1 MDDATP
7 FIDPELVAAQ
17 QLLKSKGLV
26 AVSPVT
32 NPIAE
37 ARAATNRISAFL
49 NEGSVPLARERDIAV
64 PGPHGTIPCRLYIPD
79 GSERPPVLV
88 YAHGGSFAV
97 GNIDGW
103 DGAMRELAR
112 QSGVA
117 VLSVDYRLA
126 PEHRFPVASDEM
138 LAAIRFMTQ
147 SGADHGIDPA
157 RVAAGGDS
165 AGANL
170 ALGAA
175 LVLRDAGAS
184 PLRFLL
190 LNYGAFSTEG
200 DSESWRRFGDGAYGL
215 SQAQLD
221 WLWRTYLASDD
232 QRGDMRVAPLGAA
245 MQDCRRPFWRSA
257 RSTRCRTTIRA

>member
-1 MDDATP
+1 MNDATP

-49 NEGSVPLARERDIAV
+49 NEGSGPLARERDIAV

-126 PEHRFPVASDEM
+126 PEHRFPVASDPSGKVGASYCVAASAGRPGM
-138 LAAIRFMTQ
+138 KDVRGVAIDHGFLARTTFVLDKDGKVVAAF
-147 SGADHGIDPA
+147 SSEADHLTPPEH
-157 RVAAGGDS
+157 VKK
-165 AGANL
+165 
-170 ALGAA
+170 ALET
-175 LVLRDAGAS
+175 V
-184 PLRFLL
+184 
-190 LNYGAFSTEG
+190 
-200 DSESWRRFGDGAYGL
+200 
-215 SQAQLD
+215 QQLD
-221 WLWRTYLASDD
+221 HK
-232 QRGDMRVAPLGAA
+232 
-245 MQDCRRPFWRSA
+245 
-257 RSTRCRTTIRA
+257 